1 MRDRGTREGVQ
12 KQGGGGEED
21 RREEEKRK
29 AEVENMREEKIRRT
43 TLQQC
48 SNAKQYNRRRGERQN
63 SRSTVFKKAEE
74 CVLYANN
81 VPLGHR
87 KKLEGRTREEQKA
100 RRLALKA
107 SGLYDQRSYS
117 QTNYYSESK
126 SFALSCSQSRI
137 CLVFTPG
144 L

>member
-1 MRDRGTREGVQ
+1 MHEGKRHERRGGRRRGLEIR
-12 KQGGGGEED
+12 GGEEGR
-21 RREEEKRK
+21 RREHYRRKDKKHNIAAMQDSITEGWEKGK
-29 AEVENMREEKIRRT
+29 TVVE
-43 TLQQC
+43 
-48 SNAKQYNRRRGERQN
+48 
-63 SRSTVFKKAEE
+63 VFKKAEE

-87 KKLEGRTREEQKA
+87 KKLEGRTKEKQKA

-107 SGLYDQRSYS
+107 SCLYDQRSYS